1 MIHGLHDISYL
12 TMICEYSKHISKP
25 VKAHNK
31 CILYTKTNLVSH
43 YNETKI
49 IAHKNYLKNNN
60 STLLLHGNI

>member
-1 MIHGLHDISYL
+1 MTFPNLSGFVNIQNILVSLLRHTLD
-12 TMICEYSKHISKP
+12 
-25 VKAHNK
+25 NK

>member
-1 MIHGLHDISYL
+1 MIWK
-12 TMICEYSKHISKP
+12 YSKHISKP